1 MAMYWYSCRNCGNA
15 ICKEGPDPASSGCIK
30 GSHNWSRL
38 GVVGSK
44 YNYSCSNCGLIIQ
57 TDTSPFSE
65 GCIKGSH
72 NWHKL

>member
-15 ICKEGPDPASSGCIK
+15 VCKEGTTPYSSGCIK
-30 GSHNWSRL
+30 GSHNWSNL
-38 GVVGSK
+38 GVVGK

-57 TDTSPFSE
+57 TDTVPFSE

-72 NWHKL
+72 NWHRL